1 MKNKKRETKTKAKAK
16 AKAKAKEKLSNKKN
30 PKGNLKDEYGYDF
43 VAELSHF
50 TNIDEQ
56 RENAER
62 LEKL

>member
-1 MKNKKRETKTKAKAK
+1 MNKKKKQEKVKCEVAS
-16 AKAKAKEKLSNKKN
+16 KEKQSKKTS
-30 PKGNLKDEYGYDF
+30 DEYGYDF

-56 RENAER
+56 RKNAKR

>member
-1 MKNKKRETKTKAKAK
+1 MKNKKRETKTKKK
-16 AKAKAKEKLSNKKN
+16 ISNEKNQKS
-30 PKGNLKDEYGYDF
+30 NLKDEYGYDF

-56 RENAER
+56 RENVQR

>member
-1 MKNKKRETKTKAKAK
+1 MDKKNKHVKKL
-16 AKAKAKEKLSNKKN
+16 KENVVKSSDNTSLQSDN
-30 PKGNLKDEYGYDF
+30 YGYDF

-56 RENAER
+56 RKNAKK

>member
-1 MKNKKRETKTKAKAK
+1 MFMKSLEDKKQ
-16 AKAKAKEKLSNKKN
+16 KKSRCVEQKRN
-30 PKGNLKDEYGYDF
+30 TRVKHDTSDNYGYDF

-56 RENAER
+56 RKNAKK

>member
-1 MKNKKRETKTKAKAK
+1 M
-16 AKAKAKEKLSNKKN
+16 NKKN
-30 PKGNLKDEYGYDF
+30 KYVKKLKENVVKSSDNTSLQSDNYGYDF

-56 RENAER
+56 RKNAKK

>member
-1 MKNKKRETKTKAKAK
+1 MKNKKREKET
-16 AKAKAKEKLSNKKN
+16 KAKEKLSNEKN

-56 RENAER
+56 RENVQR